1 MTLKD
6 ILTLE
11 NWEQYGD
18 MDVYNDVTDDYACAW
33 CGTICTTYGEG
44 VYQSTLDIPA
54 EIRDDNWLGGGH
66 KCIVVLVDQFEGW
79 EDKWDEAS
87 ALFSDMAG
95 YIAEEDYVQ
104 RFVNDEAPEYKESYM
119 ENKQAILNKL
129 LEAFKL
135 TRQLEDLESLTYR
148 TDLVE
153 GLEIV
158 EMKYRN
164 GGTKRVNVT
173 ADSGVAM
180 IEDIMKYVY

>member
-11 NWEQYGD
+11 NHDKYGD

-44 VYQSTLDIPA
+44 VYHEALDIPA
-54 EIRDDNWLGGGH
+54 EIRDDNWLGNGR
-66 KCIVVLVDQFEGW
+66 KCIVVLADQFEDW
-79 EDKWDEAS
+79 EDTWDEAS
-87 ALFSDMAG
+87 ALFTDMAG

-104 RFVNDEAPEYKESYM
+104 RFVNDEAPEEVYEV
-119 ENKQAILNKL
+119 ENKQTILDRL
-129 LEAFKL
+129 LETFKL

-153 GLEIV
+153 GMEIV
-158 EMKYRN
+158 VMRYRN
-164 GGTKRVNVT
+164 DGEKRVNVT
-173 ADSGVAM
+173 ADSGIAM